1 MLQTACYRRCYA
13 SKPRASTVAL
23 PRIEDEV
30 LVAYL
35 LSEGS
40 GKEEAFSLT
49 IPSPATEDGSRN
61 CNIGHYT
68 RLRFRDRCQR
78 EKESSQSQHH
88 LYKRDFFFLFSFF
101 PFVQRLRVSKLDSLF
116 HLATCNFFI
125 RMGLQDAPN
134 KEKLEGKLPPRPD
147 SPCMLRPEHVAPAAE
162 DASEV
167 Q

>member
-1 MLQTACYRRCYA
+1 MDQEIATSDTTLAFDFAIAA
-13 SKPRASTVAL
+13 S
-23 PRIEDEV
+23 
-30 LVAYL
+30 
-35 LSEGS
+35 
-40 GKEEAFSLT
+40 
-49 IPSPATEDGSRN
+49 
-61 CNIGHYT
+61 
-68 RLRFRDRCQR
+68 
-78 EKESSQSQHH
+78 EKKNLHNH
-88 LYKRDFFFLFSFF
+88 NTNLYKRDFFLLF

>member
-1 MLQTACYRRCYA
+1 MDQE
-13 SKPRASTVAL
+13 
-23 PRIEDEV
+23 I
-30 LVAYL
+30 
-35 LSEGS
+35 
-40 GKEEAFSLT
+40 
-49 IPSPATEDGSRN
+49 ATSD
-61 CNIGHYT
+61 YT
-68 RLRFRDRCQR
+68 RLRFRDRSQR

-88 LYKRDFFFLFSFF
+88 LYKRDFFLLF

-134 KEKLEGKLPPRPD
+134 KEKLEGKLPRPD

>member
-1 MLQTACYRRCYA
+1 MDQEIATSDTTLAFDFAIAA
-13 SKPRASTVAL
+13 SEKKNLHNHNTTC
-23 PRIEDEV
+23 I
-30 LVAYL
+30 
-35 LSEGS
+35 
-40 GKEEAFSLT
+40 KERFFFSL
-49 IPSPATEDGSRN
+49 
-61 CNIGHYT
+61 
-68 RLRFRDRCQR
+68 
-78 EKESSQSQHH
+78 
-88 LYKRDFFFLFSFF
+88 F